1 MDRSCL
7 HLLIVTV
14 LASGCAAAQLQG
26 GAIDDVVKH
35 GRVGGGII
43 RDFWFDTPTSPIASL
58 RVVAPA
64 NTTLVSEED
73 TSFRRDTGELRG
85 TDFVWPYVIPPNR
98 RHAEVISRATSS
110 DAVIVP
116 DPLDE
121 TRWLYVG
128 TGAATISISCTSR
141 TVQVEVSTSTQGEG
155 SVDTLLGYAAG
166 SLRRHVV
173 EDVATRLDGTTP
185 AAALRL
191 FATRDHTAAS
201 YVRNAAVW
209 TPPSLATMVAVWN
222 STSNGA
228 QRAGTLISP
237 RHVIFARHYQIAE
250 GATLRFVTGDDVVVT
265 RTMTAKASLP
275 IVAGY
280 YPDITVGVLD
290 SDVPAGIAFAKV
302 LPGDWEDYM
311 PSPGPTRRIPALTL
325 DQEAKALVSD
335 LVHVADSTEHPF
347 ATFARPLDP
356 ALVQWY
362 EDKVGGDS
370 GQPAFLIINGE
381 PVLLTVWTFGGGGSG
396 TSIVR
401 NKDAINALM
410 TSLGGG
416 YQLTEVD
423 LSGFNSY

>member
-1 MDRSCL
+1 M
-7 HLLIVTV
+7 
-14 LASGCAAAQLQG
+14 
-26 GAIDDVVKH
+26 
-35 GRVGGGII
+35 
-43 RDFWFDTPTSPIASL
+43 
-58 RVVAPA
+58 
-64 NTTLVSEED
+64 
-73 TSFRRDTGELRG
+73 
-85 TDFVWPYVIPPNR
+85 
-98 RHAEVISRATSS
+98 
-110 DAVIVP
+110 P

-128 TGAATISISCTSR
+128 TGSATISISCTSR

-173 EDVATRLDGTTP
+173 DDVATRLDGTTP

-209 TPPSLATMVAVWN
+209 IPPSLATTIAVWN

-250 GATLRFVTGDDVVVT
+250 GATLRFVTAANVVVT

-275 IVAGY
+275 VVAGY

-290 SDVPAGIAFAKV
+290 SDVPEGIAFAKV

-335 LVHVADSTEHPF
+335 LVHVADSTDHPF
-347 ATFARPLDP
+347 ATFARPVDP
-356 ALVQWY
+356 ALTPWY

-370 GQPAFLIINGE
+370 GQPAFLIINDE
-381 PVLLTVWTFGGGGSG
+381 LVLLTVWTFGGGGSG

-423 LSGFNSY
+423 LSGFNRY